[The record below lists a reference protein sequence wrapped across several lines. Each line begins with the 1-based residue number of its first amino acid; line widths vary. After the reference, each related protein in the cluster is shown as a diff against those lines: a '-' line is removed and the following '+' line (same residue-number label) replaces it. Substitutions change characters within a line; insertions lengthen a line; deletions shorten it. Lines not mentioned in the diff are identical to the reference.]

1 MKLHVIYK
9 GQTVDISYDLLYINA
24 DEVNI
29 RFSNSNAQS
38 CKFLTQYLEAN
49 RLDYVLK
56 DREDYKEIVVLPD
69 IFALTLSTK
78 GAYRSP
84 VVKDNL
90 YDAIIERSNDIELA
104 RNAIREFNRNV
115 KEIDARLADMQ
126 DDLSKSE
133 YARSIDNITK
143 EILEFKRC
151 KQLEDL
157 ALAEEHLNVPRGTIP
172 TVETLEVAYE
182 VSTLF
187 KLEDFA
193 KLLYIYGYLE
203 DQSKLS
209 KKYQKVYDTLG
220 KLEKYMYPEY
230 VKDVEALGQNLLAEL
245 QEKAAKWAE
254 NEPNISEW
262 IREICRQFGF
272 EIKSEEGDLEMGFVT
287 ASTSFVIPSS
297 KTSSYAPLRRS
308 NIAN

>member
-9 GQTVDISYDLLYINA
+9 GQTIDISYDLLYINT

-56 DREDYKEIVVLPD
+56 DREDYKEVVVLPD

-78 GAYRSP
+78 DTYCSP
-84 VVKDNL
+84 VIKDNL
-90 YDAIIERSNDIELA
+90 YDAIIKRSNDIKLTHNTIRKFK
-104 RNAIREFNRNV
+104 RNI
-115 KEIDARLADMQ
+115 KIIDAKLADMQ

-133 YARSIDNITK
+133 YARGIDNITK

-151 KQLEDL
+151 KQLEAL
-157 ALAEEHLNVPRGTIP
+157 ALAEEHLDVSRETIP
-172 TVETLEVAYE
+172 TVEMLEVAYE

-193 KLLYIYGYLE
+193 KLLYIYRYLK

-209 KKYQKVYDTLG
+209 KKYQKVYDTLD

-230 VKDVEALGQNLLAEL
+230 VKEIEALGQNLFAEL

-254 NEPNISEW
+254 YEPNISEW
-262 IREICRQFGF
+262 IREKCRQFGF
-272 EIKSEEGDLEMGFVT
+272 KVKNEDRE
-287 ASTSFVIPSS
+287 
-297 KTSSYAPLRRS
+297 
-308 NIAN
+308 

>member
-1 MKLHVIYK
+1 MIMKLHVIYK
-9 GQTVDISYDLLYINA
+9 GQTVDISYDLLYINT

-56 DREDYKEIVVLPD
+56 DREDYKEIVTLPD

-78 GAYRSP
+78 GTYRSP

-90 YDAIIERSNDIELA
+90 YDAIIKRSNDIELTH
-104 RNAIREFNRNV
+104 NVIKEFKHNV
-115 KEIDARLADMQ
+115 KMIDAKLAGMQ
-126 DDLSKSE
+126 DDLSNSE
-133 YARSIDNITK
+133 YAQGIDNITK

-151 KQLEDL
+151 KLLKAL
-157 ALAEEHLNVPRGTIP
+157 ALTEEHLNVSRETMP
-172 TVETLEVAYE
+172 TVETLKVAYE

-193 KLLYIYGYLE
+193 KLLYIYKYLE

-209 KKYQKVYDTLG
+209 KKYQKVYDTLD
-220 KLEKYMYPEY
+220 KLKKYMYPEY
-230 VKDVEALGQNLLAEL
+230 VKEVEALGQNLFAEL

-254 NEPNISEW
+254 NEPNINEE
-262 IREICRQFGF
+262 IRGKCRQFGF
-272 EIKSEEGDLEMGFVT
+272 EVESEKDKE
-287 ASTSFVIPSS
+287 
-297 KTSSYAPLRRS
+297 
-308 NIAN
+308 

>member
-1 MKLHVIYK
+1 MIMKLHVIYK
-9 GQTVDISYDLLYINA
+9 GQTVDISYDLLYINT

-29 RFSNSNAQS
+29 RFSNLNAQS

-56 DREDYKEIVVLPD
+56 DRDDYKEIVTLPD

-78 GAYRSP
+78 GTYRSP
-84 VVKDNL
+84 VIKDNL
-90 YDAIIERSNDIELA
+90 YDAIIKRSNDIELIH
-104 RNAIREFNRNV
+104 NAIREFKRNV
-115 KEIDARLADMQ
+115 KIINAKLADMQ
-126 DDLSKSE
+126 DDLSKSK

-151 KQLEDL
+151 KQLEAL
-157 ALAEEHLNVPRGTIP
+157 ALTKEHFDVSRGTMP

-187 KLEDFA
+187 KFEDFT
-193 KLLYIYGYLE
+193 KLLYIYRYLK

-209 KKYQKVYDTLG
+209 KKYQKVYDILD

-230 VKDVEALGQNLLAEL
+230 VKEVEALGQNLFAEL

-262 IREICRQFGF
+262 IREKCRQFGF
-272 EIKSEEGDLEMGFVT
+272 EVESEDEE
-287 ASTSFVIPSS
+287 
-297 KTSSYAPLRRS
+297 
-308 NIAN
+308 

>member
-9 GQTVDISYDLLYINA
+9 GQTVDISYDLLYINT

-29 RFSNSNAQS
+29 RFSNSNTQS

-49 RLDYVLK
+49 LLDYVLK
-56 DREDYKEIVVLPD
+56 DREDCKEIVTLPD
-69 IFALTLSTK
+69 IFALTLGTK
-78 GAYRSP
+78 GTYHSP
-84 VVKDNL
+84 VIKDNF
-90 YDAIIERSNDIELA
+90 YNAIIKRINDIELA
-104 RNAIREFNRNV
+104 HNAIKEFKRNV
-115 KEIDARLADMQ
+115 KIIDAKLADMQ

-151 KQLEDL
+151 KQLEAL
-157 ALAEEHLNVPRGTIP
+157 ALTKEHLDVSRETIP
-172 TVETLEVAYE
+172 TVETLEVVYE

-193 KLLYIYGYLE
+193 KLLYIYRYLK

-209 KKYQKVYDTLG
+209 KKYQKVYDTLD
-220 KLEKYMYPEY
+220 KLDKYMYPEY
-230 VKDVEALGQNLLAEL
+230 VKEVEALGQNLFAEL

-254 NEPNISEW
+254 YEPNINKW
-262 IREICRQFGF
+262 IREKCRQLGF
-272 EIKSEEGDLEMGFVT
+272 EVESEDEE
-287 ASTSFVIPSS
+287 
-297 KTSSYAPLRRS
+297 
-308 NIAN
+308 

>member
-1 MKLHVIYK
+1 MIMKLHVIYK
-9 GQTVDISYDLLYINA
+9 GQPVDISYDLLYINV

-49 RLDYVLK
+49 CLDYVLK
-56 DREDYKEIVVLPD
+56 DREDYKEIVTLPD

-78 GAYRSP
+78 DTYRSP

-90 YDAIIERSNDIELA
+90 YDAIIKRSNDIELTH
-104 RNAIREFNRNV
+104 NTIREFKRNV
-115 KEIDARLADMQ
+115 KIINAKLADMQ

-151 KQLEDL
+151 KQLEAL
-157 ALAEEHLNVPRGTIP
+157 ALAEEHLDVSRETMP

-193 KLLYIYGYLE
+193 KLLYIYKYLE

-209 KKYQKVYDTLG
+209 KKYQKVYEVLD
-220 KLEKYMYPEY
+220 KLEIYMYPEY
-230 VKDVEALGQNLLAEL
+230 VKEVEALGKNLLAEL

-262 IREICRQFGF
+262 IREKCRQFGF
-272 EIKSEEGDLEMGFVT
+272 EVESVEGD
-287 ASTSFVIPSS
+287 
-297 KTSSYAPLRRS
+297 
-308 NIAN
+308 

>member
-9 GQTVDISYDLLYINA
+9 GQTVDISYDLLYINT

-49 RLDYVLK
+49 CFDYVLK
-56 DREDYKEIVVLPD
+56 DREDYKEIVTLPD

-78 GAYRSP
+78 GTYRSP

-90 YDAIIERSNDIELA
+90 YDAIVEHGNDIKLA
-104 RNAIREFNRNV
+104 HNAIREFNRNV
-115 KEIDARLADMQ
+115 KEIDARLVDMRN
-126 DDLSKSE
+126 DSSKSE
-133 YARSIDNITK
+133 YTRSIDNITK

-151 KQLEDL
+151 KQLEAL
-157 ALAEEHLNVPRGTIP
+157 ALAEEHLNVSRETIP

-209 KKYQKVYDTLG
+209 KKYQKVYDTLD

-230 VKDVEALGQNLLAEL
+230 VKEVEALGQNLLAEL

-254 NEPNISEW
+254 NEPSISEW
-262 IREICRQFGF
+262 IREQCKHFGF
-272 EIKSEEGDLEMGFVT
+272 EVESEDESEDEE
-287 ASTSFVIPSS
+287 
-297 KTSSYAPLRRS
+297 
-308 NIAN
+308 

>member
-1 MKLHVIYK
+1 MIMKLHVIYK
-9 GQTVDISYDLLYINA
+9 GQTVDISYDLLYINT

-29 RFSNSNAQS
+29 RFSNLNAQS

-56 DREDYKEIVVLPD
+56 DREDYKEIVTLPD

-78 GAYRSP
+78 GTYRSP
-84 VVKDNL
+84 VIKDNL
-90 YDAIIERSNDIELA
+90 YDAIIKRSNDIELTH
-104 RNAIREFNRNV
+104 NTIKEFKRNV
-115 KEIDARLADMQ
+115 KIIDAKLADMQ

-133 YARSIDNITK
+133 YARGIDNITK

-151 KQLEDL
+151 KQLEAL
-157 ALAEEHLNVPRGTIP
+157 ALTKEHFDVSRETIP

-193 KLLYIYGYLE
+193 KLLYIHRYLE

-209 KKYQKVYDTLG
+209 KKYQKVYDTLD

-230 VKDVEALGQNLLAEL
+230 VKEVEALGQNLFAEL

-262 IREICRQFGF
+262 IREKCRQFGF
-272 EIKSEEGDLEMGFVT
+272 KVESENKE
-287 ASTSFVIPSS
+287 
-297 KTSSYAPLRRS
+297 
-308 NIAN
+308 

>member
-1 MKLHVIYK
+1 MIMKLHVIYK
-9 GQTVDISYDLLYINA
+9 GQTVDISYDLLYINT

-49 RLDYVLK
+49 LLDYVLK
-56 DREDYKEIVVLPD
+56 DREDYKEIVTLPD

-78 GAYRSP
+78 GTYHSP
-84 VVKDNL
+84 VIKDNF
-90 YDAIIERSNDIELA
+90 YDAIIKHSNDIELTH
-104 RNAIREFNRNV
+104 NTIREFKRNV
-115 KEIDARLADMQ
+115 KIINAKLADMQ

-151 KQLEDL
+151 KQLEAL
-157 ALAEEHLNVPRGTIP
+157 ALTEEHLNVSRETIP
-172 TVETLEVAYE
+172 TVETLEVVYE

-187 KLEDFA
+187 KLEDFV
-193 KLLYIYGYLE
+193 KLLYIYRYLK

-209 KKYQKVYDTLG
+209 KKYQKVYDTLD
-220 KLEKYMYPEY
+220 KLDKYMYPEY
-230 VKDVEALGQNLLAEL
+230 VKEVEALGQNLFAEL

-254 NEPNISEW
+254 YEPNISEW
-262 IREICRQFGF
+262 IREKCRQLGF
-272 EIKSEEGDLEMGFVT
+272 EVKRENKD
-287 ASTSFVIPSS
+287 
-297 KTSSYAPLRRS
+297 
-308 NIAN
+308 

>member
-9 GQTVDISYDLLYINA
+9 GQTIDISYDLLYIDT

-49 RLDYVLK
+49 LLDYILK
-56 DREDYKEIVVLPD
+56 DGEDYKEIVTLPD

-78 GAYRSP
+78 GTYHSP
-84 VVKDNL
+84 VIKDNF
-90 YDAIIERSNDIELA
+90 YDAIIKRSNDIELA
-104 RNAIREFNRNV
+104 HNAIKEFKRNV
-115 KEIDARLADMQ
+115 KIIDAKLADMQ

-133 YARSIDNITK
+133 YARGIDNITK

-151 KQLEDL
+151 KQLEAL
-157 ALAEEHLNVPRGTIP
+157 ALAEEHLDVSRETIP
-172 TVETLEVAYE
+172 TVETLEVVYE

-187 KLEDFA
+187 KLEDFV
-193 KLLYIYGYLE
+193 KLLYIYRYLK

-209 KKYQKVYDTLG
+209 KKYQKVYDTLD
-220 KLEKYMYPEY
+220 KLDKYMYPEY
-230 VKDVEALGQNLLAEL
+230 VKEVEALGQNLFAEL

-254 NEPNISEW
+254 YEPNINEW
-262 IREICRQFGF
+262 IREKCRQLGF
-272 EIKSEEGDLEMGFVT
+272 EVKNEDRE
-287 ASTSFVIPSS
+287 
-297 KTSSYAPLRRS
+297 
-308 NIAN
+308 

>member
-9 GQTVDISYDLLYINA
+9 GQTVDISYDLLYINT

-56 DREDYKEIVVLPD
+56 DREDYKEIVTLPD

-78 GAYRSP
+78 GTYRSP

-90 YDAIIERSNDIELA
+90 YNTIVERNQEIESTKTAIANSNRIVSNLENTMDALDGKIA
-104 RNAIREFNRNV
+104 
-115 KEIDARLADMQ
+115 DA
-126 DDLSKSE
+126 KSE
-133 YARSIDNITK
+133 YIKSLHTTTL
-143 EILEFKRC
+143 ESLEFQRA
-151 KQLEDL
+151 KQIELWTL
-157 ALAEEHLNVPRGTIP
+157 SKEHLLELEESIP
-172 TVETLEVAYE
+172 TVEVLEVAYE

-187 KLEDFA
+187 KLEEFA
-193 KLLYIYGYLE
+193 KLLYIYRYLE

-209 KKYQKVYDTLG
+209 KKYQKVYEVLD
-220 KLEKYMYPEY
+220 KLEEYMYPEH
-230 VKDVEALGQNLLAEL
+230 VKEVEALGQNLLAEL

-262 IREICRQFGF
+262 IREKCRQFGF
-272 EIKSEEGDLEMGFVT
+272 EVESMDDE
-287 ASTSFVIPSS
+287 
-297 KTSSYAPLRRS
+297 
-308 NIAN
+308 

>member
-9 GQTVDISYDLLYINA
+9 GQTVDISYDLLYINT

-56 DREDYKEIVVLPD
+56 DREDYKEVVALPD

-78 GAYRSP
+78 GTYRSP

-90 YDAIIERSNDIELA
+90 YDAIVEHGNDIKLA
-104 RNAIREFNRNV
+104 HNAIREFNRNV
-115 KEIDARLADMQ
+115 KEIDARLADMRN
-126 DDLSKSE
+126 DLSKSE

-151 KQLEDL
+151 KQLEAL
-157 ALAEEHLNVPRGTIP
+157 ALAEEHLNVSRETIP
-172 TVETLEVAYE
+172 TVETLKVAYE

-209 KKYQKVYDTLG
+209 KKYQKVYDILD
-220 KLEKYMYPEY
+220 KLDNYMYPKY
-230 VKDVEALGQNLLAEL
+230 VKEVEALGQNLLAEL

-262 IREICRQFGF
+262 IREKCRQFGF
-272 EIKSEEGDLEMGFVT
+272 EVESEDE
-287 ASTSFVIPSS
+287 
-297 KTSSYAPLRRS
+297 K
-308 NIAN
+308 

>member
-9 GQTVDISYDLLYINA
+9 GQTVNISYDLLYINT

-56 DREDYKEIVVLPD
+56 DREDYKEIVALPD

-78 GAYRSP
+78 GTYRSP

-115 KEIDARLADMQ
+115 KEIDARLADMRN
-126 DDLSKSE
+126 DSSKSE
-133 YARSIDNITK
+133 YARGIDNITK

-151 KQLEDL
+151 KQLEAL
-157 ALAEEHLNVPRGTIP
+157 ALAEEHLNVSRETIP

-209 KKYQKVYDTLG
+209 KKYQKVYDTLD

-230 VKDVEALGQNLLAEL
+230 VKEVEALGQNLLAEL
-245 QEKAAKWAE
+245 QEKAAKWTE

-262 IREICRQFGF
+262 IREKCRQFGF
-272 EIKSEEGDLEMGFVT
+272 EVESENRE
-287 ASTSFVIPSS
+287 
-297 KTSSYAPLRRS
+297 
-308 NIAN
+308 

>member
-9 GQTVDISYDLLYINA
+9 GQTVDISYDLLYINT

-49 RLDYVLK
+49 CLDYVLK
-56 DREDYKEIVVLPD
+56 DREDYKEVVALPD

-78 GAYRSP
+78 GTYHSP
-84 VVKDNL
+84 VIKDNF
-90 YDAIIERSNDIELA
+90 YDAIIKRSNDIELA
-104 RNAIREFNRNV
+104 HNAIREFKRNV
-115 KEIDARLADMQ
+115 KIIDAKLADMQ

-133 YARSIDNITK
+133 YARGIDNITK

-151 KQLEDL
+151 KQLEALTL
-157 ALAEEHLNVPRGTIP
+157 AKEHLDVSRETIP
-172 TVETLEVAYE
+172 TVETLEIVYE

-187 KLEDFA
+187 ELEDFV
-193 KLLYIYGYLE
+193 KLLYIYRYLK

-220 KLEKYMYPEY
+220 KLDKYMYPEY
-230 VKDVEALGQNLLAEL
+230 VKEVEALGQNLFAEL

-254 NEPNISEW
+254 YEPNINRW
-262 IREICRQFGF
+262 IREKCRQLGF
-272 EIKSEEGDLEMGFVT
+272 EVKSEDEE
-287 ASTSFVIPSS
+287 
-297 KTSSYAPLRRS
+297 
-308 NIAN
+308 

>member
-9 GQTVDISYDLLYINA
+9 GQTVDISYDLLYINTN
-24 DEVNI
+24 EMNI

-38 CKFLTQYLEAN
+38 CKFLIQYLEAN
-49 RLDYVLK
+49 RLDYGLK
-56 DREDYKEIVVLPD
+56 DREDYKEIVIFPD

-78 GAYRSP
+78 GIYRSP

-90 YDAIIERSNDIELA
+90 YDAIIKCSNDIELA
-104 RNAIREFNRNV
+104 HNAIREFKRNV
-115 KEIDARLADMQ
+115 KIIDAKLVDMQ

-151 KQLEDL
+151 KQLEAL
-157 ALAEEHLNVPRGTIP
+157 ALAEEHLNVSRETIP
-172 TVETLEVAYE
+172 TVETLEVVYE

-193 KLLYIYGYLE
+193 KLLYIYRYLE

-209 KKYQKVYDTLG
+209 KKYQKVYDTLD
-220 KLEKYMYPEY
+220 KLDKYMYPEY
-230 VKDVEALGQNLLAEL
+230 VKEVEALGQNLFAEL

-262 IREICRQFGF
+262 IREKCRQFGF
-272 EIKSEEGDLEMGFVT
+272 EVESEDEE
-287 ASTSFVIPSS
+287 
-297 KTSSYAPLRRS
+297 
-308 NIAN
+308 

>member
-9 GQTVDISYDLLYINA
+9 GQTIDISYDLLYINT

-29 RFSNSNAQS
+29 RFSNLNAQS

-56 DREDYKEIVVLPD
+56 DREDYKEVVALPD

-78 GAYRSP
+78 GTYRSP

-90 YDAIIERSNDIELA
+90 YDAIIKRSNDIELA
-104 RNAIREFNRNV
+104 HNVIREFKRNV
-115 KEIDARLADMQ
+115 KIIDAKLVDMQ

-133 YARSIDNITK
+133 YARGIDNITK

-151 KQLEDL
+151 KQLEAL
-157 ALAEEHLNVPRGTIP
+157 ALTEELLDVSRETMPI
-172 TVETLEVAYE
+172 VETLKVAYE

-193 KLLYIYGYLE
+193 KLLYIYRYLE

-209 KKYQKVYDTLG
+209 KKYQKVYDTLD

-230 VKDVEALGQNLLAEL
+230 VKEVEALGQNLFAEL

-254 NEPNISEW
+254 NEPNINER
-262 IREICRQFGF
+262 IREKCRQFGF
-272 EIKSEEGDLEMGFVT
+272 EVESENKE
-287 ASTSFVIPSS
+287 
-297 KTSSYAPLRRS
+297 
-308 NIAN
+308 

>member
-9 GQTVDISYDLLYINA
+9 GQTIDISYDLLYINT

-38 CKFLTQYLEAN
+38 CKFLIQYLEAN

-56 DREDYKEIVVLPD
+56 DREDYKEVVALPD

-78 GAYRSP
+78 GTYHSP

-90 YDAIIERSNDIELA
+90 YDAIIKRSNDIELA
-104 RNAIREFNRNV
+104 HNAIREFKRNV
-115 KEIDARLADMQ
+115 KIIDAKLVDMQ
-126 DDLSKSE
+126 DNLSKSE
-133 YARSIDNITK
+133 YARGIDNITK

-151 KQLEDL
+151 KQLEAL
-157 ALAEEHLNVPRGTIP
+157 ALTEEYLNVSRETIP

-193 KLLYIYGYLE
+193 KLLYIHRYLE
-203 DQSKLS
+203 KQSKLS
-209 KKYQKVYDTLG
+209 KKYQKVYDVLN

-230 VKDVEALGQNLLAEL
+230 VKEVEALGQNLFAEL

-262 IREICRQFGF
+262 IREKCIQFGF
-272 EIKSEEGDLEMGFVT
+272 GVES
-287 ASTSFVIPSS
+287 
-297 KTSSYAPLRRS
+297 
-308 NIAN
+308 

>member
-29 RFSNSNAQS
+29 RFSNSNADS

-56 DREDYKEIVVLPD
+56 DREDYKEVVALPD

-78 GAYRSP
+78 GTYRSP

-90 YDAIIERSNDIELA
+90 YDAIVERSNDIELTH
-104 RNAIREFNRNV
+104 NVIREFKYNV
-115 KEIDARLADMQ
+115 KEIDARLAGMHNG
-126 DDLSKSE
+126 LSKSE
-133 YARSIDNITK
+133 YARGIDNITK

-151 KQLEDL
+151 KQLEAL
-157 ALAEEHLNVPRGTIP
+157 ALAEEHLNVSRETIP
-172 TVETLEVAYE
+172 VVETLEVAYE

-209 KKYQKVYDTLG
+209 KKYQKVYDTLD

-230 VKDVEALGQNLLAEL
+230 VKEIEALGQNLLAEL

-262 IREICRQFGF
+262 IREKCRQFGF
-272 EIKSEEGDLEMGFVT
+272 EIKSENRE
-287 ASTSFVIPSS
+287 
-297 KTSSYAPLRRS
+297 
-308 NIAN
+308 

>member
-1 MKLHVIYK
+1 MIMKLHVIYK
-9 GQTVDISYDLLYINA
+9 GQTVDISYDLLYINT

-49 RLDYVLK
+49 RLNYTLK
-56 DREDYKEIVVLPD
+56 DREDYKEIITLPD

-78 GAYRSP
+78 GTYRSP

-104 RNAIREFNRNV
+104 HNAIREFKRNV
-115 KEIDARLADMQ
+115 KIIDAKLVDMQ

-151 KQLEDL
+151 KQLEAL
-157 ALAEEHLNVPRGTIP
+157 ALTEEHLDVSRETMP

-193 KLLYIYGYLE
+193 KLLYIYEYLK
-203 DQSKLS
+203 DQLKLS
-209 KKYQKVYDTLG
+209 KKYQKVYDVLD

-230 VKDVEALGQNLLAEL
+230 VKEVEALGQNLFAEL

-262 IREICRQFGF
+262 IREKCRQFGF
-272 EIKSEEGDLEMGFVT
+272 EVESEKSE
-287 ASTSFVIPSS
+287 
-297 KTSSYAPLRRS
+297 
-308 NIAN
+308 

>member
-1 MKLHVIYK
+1 MIMKLHVIYK
-9 GQTVDISYDLLYINA
+9 GQTIDISYDLLYINT

-56 DREDYKEIVVLPD
+56 DREDYKEIVTLPD

-78 GAYRSP
+78 DTYRSP
-84 VVKDNL
+84 VIKDNF
-90 YDAIIERSNDIELA
+90 YDAIIKRNNDIELA
-104 RNAIREFNRNV
+104 HNAIREFKRHV
-115 KEIDARLADMQ
+115 KIIDAKLADMQ

-133 YARSIDNITK
+133 YARAIDNIIK

-151 KQLEDL
+151 KQLEAL
-157 ALAEEHLNVPRGTIP
+157 ALIKEHLDVLRETIP
-172 TVETLEVAYE
+172 TVETLKVVYE

-193 KLLYIYGYLE
+193 KLLYIYKYLK

-209 KKYQKVYDTLG
+209 KKYQKVYDTLD

-230 VKDVEALGQNLLAEL
+230 VKEVEALGQNLFAEL

-262 IREICRQFGF
+262 IREKCKQVGF
-272 EIKSEEGDLEMGFVT
+272 EIKSEDEE
-287 ASTSFVIPSS
+287 
-297 KTSSYAPLRRS
+297 
-308 NIAN
+308 

>member
-9 GQTVDISYDLLYINA
+9 GQTIDISYDLLYINT

-29 RFSNSNAQS
+29 RFSNLNAQS

-56 DREDYKEIVVLPD
+56 DREDYKEVVALPD

-78 GAYRSP
+78 GTYCSP
-84 VVKDNL
+84 IIKDNL
-90 YDAIIERSNDIELA
+90 YDAIIERSNDIELTH
-104 RNAIREFNRNV
+104 NATKEFKRNV
-115 KEIDARLADMQ
+115 KIIDAKLADMQ

-133 YARSIDNITK
+133 FARGIDNITK

-151 KQLEDL
+151 KQLEAL
-157 ALAEEHLNVPRGTIP
+157 ALTEEYLNVSRETIP
-172 TVETLEVAYE
+172 VVETLEVAYE

-193 KLLYIYGYLE
+193 KLLYIHRYLK

-209 KKYQKVYDTLG
+209 KKYQKVYDTLD

-230 VKDVEALGQNLLAEL
+230 VKEVEALGQNLFAEL
-245 QEKAAKWAE
+245 QEKATKWAE

-262 IREICRQFGF
+262 IREKCRQFGF
-272 EIKSEEGDLEMGFVT
+272 KVKSEDDE
-287 ASTSFVIPSS
+287 
-297 KTSSYAPLRRS
+297 
-308 NIAN
+308 

>member
-9 GQTVDISYDLLYINA
+9 GQTVDISYDLLYINT

-29 RFSNSNAQS
+29 KFSNSNAQS

-56 DREDYKEIVVLPD
+56 DREDYKEVVALPD

-78 GAYRSP
+78 GTYRSP

-90 YDAIIERSNDIELA
+90 YDAIVERSNDIELA
-104 RNAIREFNRNV
+104 HNAIREFNRNV
-115 KEIDARLADMQ
+115 KEIDARLAGMRN
-126 DDLSKSE
+126 DLSKSE

-151 KQLEDL
+151 KQLEAL
-157 ALAEEHLNVPRGTIP
+157 ALAEEHLNVSRETIP

-187 KLEDFA
+187 KLEDFV

-203 DQSKLS
+203 DQLKLS
-209 KKYQKVYDTLG
+209 KKYQKVYDTLD

-230 VKDVEALGQNLLAEL
+230 VKEVEALGQNLLAEL
-245 QEKAAKWAE
+245 QEKAANWAE
-254 NEPNISEW
+254 NKPNISEW
-262 IREICRQFGF
+262 IREKCRQFGF
-272 EIKSEEGDLEMGFVT
+272 EVESEDEE
-287 ASTSFVIPSS
+287 
-297 KTSSYAPLRRS
+297 
-308 NIAN
+308 

>member
-1 MKLHVIYK
+1 MIMKLHVIYK
-9 GQTVDISYDLLYINA
+9 GQTVDISYDLLYINT

-56 DREDYKEIVVLPD
+56 DREDYKEIVILPD

-78 GAYRSP
+78 GTYRSP

-90 YDAIIERSNDIELA
+90 YDAIIKRSNDIELA
-104 RNAIREFNRNV
+104 YDTIREFKRNV
-115 KEIDARLADMQ
+115 KIIDAKLADMQ

-133 YARSIDNITK
+133 YARSINNITK

-151 KQLEDL
+151 KQLEAL
-157 ALAEEHLNVPRGTIP
+157 ALTEEYFDVSRKTIP

-193 KLLYIYGYLE
+193 KLLYIYKYLE

-209 KKYQKVYDTLG
+209 KKYQKVYDTLDRL
-220 KLEKYMYPEY
+220 KKYMYPEY
-230 VKDVEALGQNLLAEL
+230 VKEVEALGQNLFAEL

-262 IREICRQFGF
+262 IREKCRQFGF
-272 EIKSEEGDLEMGFVT
+272 EVESEDESEDEE
-287 ASTSFVIPSS
+287 
-297 KTSSYAPLRRS
+297 
-308 NIAN
+308 

>member
-9 GQTVDISYDLLYINA
+9 GQIVDISYDLLYINT

-56 DREDYKEIVVLPD
+56 DREDHKTVIVLPD
-69 IFALTLSTK
+69 IFALTLSIK
-78 GAYRSP
+78 GGYSSSY
-84 VVKDNL
+84 VKDNL
-90 YDAIIERSNDIELA
+90 YDAIIKHSNDIELA
-104 RNAIREFNRNV
+104 RNAIREFKRNV
-115 KEIDARLADMQ
+115 KAIDDKLADMR

-133 YARSIDNITK
+133 YIQSIDNITK

-151 KQLEDL
+151 KQLEAL
-157 ALAEEHLNVPRGTIP
+157 ALAEEHLDVSRETIP
-172 TVETLEVAYE
+172 VVETLKVAYE

-187 KLEDFA
+187 KREEFA
-193 KLLYIYGYLE
+193 KLLYIYGYLKNR
-203 DQSKLS
+203 SKLS
-209 KKYQKVYDTLG
+209 KKYQKVYDVLD
-220 KLEKYMYPEY
+220 KLDKCMYPEY
-230 VKDVEALGQNLLAEL
+230 VKEVEALGENLLAEL

-262 IREICRQFGF
+262 IREKCRHFGF
-272 EIKSEEGDLEMGFVT
+272 EV
-287 ASTSFVIPSS
+287 
-297 KTSSYAPLRRS
+297 
-308 NIAN
+308 

>member
-1 MKLHVIYK
+1 MIMKLHVIYK
-9 GQTVDISYDLLYINA
+9 GQTVDISYDLLYINT

-49 RLDYVLK
+49 RLDYTLK
-56 DREDYKEIVVLPD
+56 DREDYKEIVALPD

-78 GAYRSP
+78 GTYRSP

-90 YDAIIERSNDIELA
+90 YDAIIKRSNDIELA
-104 RNAIREFNRNV
+104 HNVIREFKHNV
-115 KEIDARLADMQ
+115 KIIDAKLADMQ

-151 KQLEDL
+151 KQLEAL
-157 ALAEEHLNVPRGTIP
+157 ALTEEHLDVSRETMP

-187 KLEDFA
+187 KIEDFA
-193 KLLYIYGYLE
+193 KLLYIYRYLK

-209 KKYQKVYDTLG
+209 KKYQKVYDVLD

-230 VKDVEALGQNLLAEL
+230 VKEVEALGQNLFAEL
-245 QEKAAKWAE
+245 QEKAAKWTE

-262 IREICRQFGF
+262 IREKCKQFGF
-272 EIKSEEGDLEMGFVT
+272 EVKSENGE
-287 ASTSFVIPSS
+287 
-297 KTSSYAPLRRS
+297 
-308 NIAN
+308 

>member
-1 MKLHVIYK
+1 MIMKLHVIYK
-9 GQTVDISYDLLYINA
+9 GQTVGISYDLLYINT

-56 DREDYKEIVVLPD
+56 DREDYKEIVTLPD

-78 GAYRSP
+78 GTYRSP

-90 YDAIIERSNDIELA
+90 YDAIIKRSNDIELA
-104 RNAIREFNRNV
+104 HNAIREFNRNV

-151 KQLEDL
+151 KQLEAL
-157 ALAEEHLNVPRGTIP
+157 ALAEEHLNVSCETMPI
-172 TVETLEVAYE
+172 VETLEVAYE

-193 KLLYIYGYLE
+193 RLLYIYRYLE
-203 DQSKLS
+203 KQSKLS
-209 KKYQKVYDTLG
+209 KKYQKVYDVLD

-230 VKDVEALGQNLLAEL
+230 VKEVEALGQNLFAEL

-262 IREICRQFGF
+262 IREKCR
-272 EIKSEEGDLEMGFVT
+272 
-287 ASTSFVIPSS
+287 
-297 KTSSYAPLRRS
+297 
-308 NIAN
+308 

>member
-9 GQTVDISYDLLYINA
+9 GQTVDISYDLLYINT

-56 DREDYKEIVVLPD
+56 DREDYKEVVALPD

-78 GAYRSP
+78 GTYRSP

-90 YDAIIERSNDIELA
+90 YDAIIKHGNDIKLA
-104 RNAIREFNRNV
+104 HNAIREFNLNV
-115 KEIDARLADMQ
+115 KEIDARLVDMQ

-133 YARSIDNITK
+133 YTRSIDNITK

-151 KQLEDL
+151 KQLEAL
-157 ALAEEHLNVPRGTIP
+157 ALAEEYLNVSRETIP

-209 KKYQKVYDTLG
+209 KKYQKVYEVLDR
-220 KLEKYMYPEY
+220 LEKYMYPEY
-230 VKDVEALGQNLLAEL
+230 VKEVEALGQNLLAEL

-254 NEPNISEW
+254 SEPNISEW
-262 IREICRQFGF
+262 IREKCKQFGF
-272 EIKSEEGDLEMGFVT
+272 EVESEDDE
-287 ASTSFVIPSS
+287 
-297 KTSSYAPLRRS
+297 
-308 NIAN
+308 

>member
-9 GQTVDISYDLLYINA
+9 GQTIDISYDLLYINT

-49 RLDYVLK
+49 LLDYVLK
-56 DREDYKEIVVLPD
+56 DREDYKEIVTIPD

-78 GAYRSP
+78 GTYHSP
-84 VVKDNL
+84 VIKDNF
-90 YDAIIERSNDIELA
+90 YDAIIKRSNDIELA
-104 RNAIREFNRNV
+104 HNAIREFKHNV
-115 KEIDARLADMQ
+115 KIIDAKLVDMQ

-133 YARSIDNITK
+133 YARGIDNITK

-151 KQLEDL
+151 KQLEAL
-157 ALAEEHLNVPRGTIP
+157 ALAEEHLDVSRETIP
-172 TVETLEVAYE
+172 TVETLEVVYE

-187 KLEDFA
+187 KLEDFV
-193 KLLYIYGYLE
+193 KLLYIYRYLK

-209 KKYQKVYDTLG
+209 KKYQKVYDTLD
-220 KLEKYMYPEY
+220 KLDKYMYPEY
-230 VKDVEALGQNLLAEL
+230 IKEVEALGQNLFAEL

-254 NEPNISEW
+254 YEPNINEW
-262 IREICRQFGF
+262 IREKCRQLGF
-272 EIKSEEGDLEMGFVT
+272 EVKREDEE
-287 ASTSFVIPSS
+287 
-297 KTSSYAPLRRS
+297 
-308 NIAN
+308 

>member
-1 MKLHVIYK
+1 MIMKLHVIYK

-49 RLDYVLK
+49 CLDYVLK
-56 DREDYKEIVVLPD
+56 DREDYKEVVALPD

-78 GAYRSP
+78 GTYSSP

-115 KEIDARLADMQ
+115 KEIDARLADMRN
-126 DDLSKSE
+126 DSSKSE

-151 KQLEDL
+151 KQLEVL
-157 ALAEEHLNVPRGTIP
+157 ALAEEHLNVSHETIP
-172 TVETLEVAYE
+172 TVKTLKVAYE

-193 KLLYIYGYLE
+193 KLLYIYGYLK

-209 KKYQKVYDTLG
+209 KKYQKVYDTLN

-230 VKDVEALGQNLLAEL
+230 VKEVEALGQNLLAEL

-254 NEPNISEW
+254 NEPNISKW
-262 IREICRQFGF
+262 IRERCRRFGF
-272 EIKSEEGDLEMGFVT
+272 EVESVNRK
-287 ASTSFVIPSS
+287 
-297 KTSSYAPLRRS
+297 
-308 NIAN
+308 

>member
-1 MKLHVIYK
+1 MIMKLHVIYK
-9 GQTVDISYDLLYINA
+9 GQTIDISYDLLYINT

-49 RLDYVLK
+49 LLDYVLK
-56 DREDYKEIVVLPD
+56 DREDYKEIVTLPD

-78 GAYRSP
+78 GTYCFP
-84 VVKDNL
+84 VIKDNL
-90 YDAIIERSNDIELA
+90 YDAIIKRSNDIELTH
-104 RNAIREFNRNV
+104 NTIREFKRNV
-115 KEIDARLADMQ
+115 KIINDKLADMQ

-151 KQLEDL
+151 KQLEAL
-157 ALAEEHLNVPRGTIP
+157 ALAEEHLDVSRETIP
-172 TVETLEVAYE
+172 TVETLEVVYE

-187 KLEDFA
+187 KLEDFV
-193 KLLYIYGYLE
+193 KLLYIYKYLK

-209 KKYQKVYDTLG
+209 KKYQKVYDTLD

-230 VKDVEALGQNLLAEL
+230 VKEVEALGQNLFAEL

-254 NEPNISEW
+254 YEPNISEW
-262 IREICRQFGF
+262 IREKCKQFGF
-272 EIKSEEGDLEMGFVT
+272 EVKRENE
-287 ASTSFVIPSS
+287 A
-297 KTSSYAPLRRS
+297 
-308 NIAN
+308 